1 MQQPPLLPEEA
12 LLRVLRVSRAN
23 GMSVALVSGLFA
35 VLAATSGDYVGA
47 IAGLVVAGA
56 GAMEV
61 HGGTLLNHYDLRGSR
76 WLVSS
81 QAVCLLGILVYC
93 AVRLVFVQIPPLPE
107 EVNALIAADAR
118 QLGMTS
124 EEFVRKTYVAG
135 FILIAVL
142 SVFYQGGMAIYYL
155 RRKRSVAQAIL
166 RDA

>member
-1 MQQPPLLPEEA
+1 M
-12 LLRVLRVSRAN
+12 
-23 GMSVALVSGLFA
+23 
-35 VLAATSGDYVGA
+35 
-47 IAGLVVAGA
+47 I
-56 GAMEV
+56 
-61 HGGTLLNHYDLRGSR
+61 
-76 WLVSS
+76 
-81 QAVCLLGILVYC
+81 
-93 AVRLVFVQIPPLPE
+93 
-107 EVNALIAADAR
+107 LIAADAR

>member
-1 MQQPPLLPEEA
+1 
-12 LLRVLRVSRAN
+12 
-23 GMSVALVSGLFA
+23 
-35 VLAATSGDYVGA
+35 
-47 IAGLVVAGA
+47 
-56 GAMEV
+56 MEV